1 MTNHE
6 NLADDLVNG
15 DRQKMYGDPVN
26 NMANIA
32 RAWSGVCGFTISP
45 KQVALCMAA
54 LKLVREGYRHQDD
67 NLTDAVGYIQIADR
81 VEKAG
86 KW

>member
-1 MTNHE
+1 MGHQQR
-6 NLADDLVNG
+6 ADDLVNG
-15 DRQKMYGDPVN
+15 DRQDMYGEPVN
-26 NMANIA
+26 NMGNIA

-45 KQVALCMAA
+45 KQVALCLAA
-54 LKLVREGYRHQDD
+54 MKLVREGYRHQDD
-67 NLTDAVGYIQIADR
+67 NLIDAIGYLEIAAR